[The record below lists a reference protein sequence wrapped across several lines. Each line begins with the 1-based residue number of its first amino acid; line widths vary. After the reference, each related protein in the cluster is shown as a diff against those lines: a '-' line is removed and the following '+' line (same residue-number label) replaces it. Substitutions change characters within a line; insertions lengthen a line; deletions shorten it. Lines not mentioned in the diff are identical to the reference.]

1 MNLELNGKVDLG
13 HLKLH
18 KKAQKYI
25 GTVKKY
31 EWKITK
37 WDQLYIGKTLY
48 VKKKKTMFLKLFM
61 TW

>member
-37 WDQLYIGKTLY
+37 
-48 VKKKKTMFLKLFM
+48 
-61 TW
+61 